1 LVAAKTAIETN
12 IAAIAFS
19 LSSGRG
25 ANANLRVLTGVAAPP
40 TFFFNDMIV
49 RPAASTD
56 PPLR

>member
-1 LVAAKTAIETN
+1 
-12 IAAIAFS
+12 
-19 LSSGRG
+19 
-25 ANANLRVLTGVAAPP
+25 VAAPP